1 MVNSMGSVESVID
14 EDPAEQ
20 AAPSARP
27 TGVKPGAAGAGS
39 RKPSSQHMQRYFEV
53 LGLKSGASLD
63 AINTAY
69 YMLIKR
75 FPENPTEEDEAS
87 LQEIKRAFEMLKRS
101 HVPPKRKTIK
111 VLMTRRLLIPVMSAL
126 TVAALAGL
134 VAVNWSAIK
143 LSMTHYEPGA
153 VLKFKGQGQPYGEV
167 TGFDPRHKWDTG
179 NPSPAYSI
187 RLQGSQDV
195 VWVGERLVVNGM
207 TPVK

>member
-20 AAPSARP
+20 AKPAARP
-27 TGVKPGAAGAGS
+27 AGVKPGAAGPGA
-39 RKPSSQHMQRYFEV
+39 RKPSAQHMHRYYEV
-53 LGLKSGASLD
+53 LGLKSGATLD

-75 FPENPTEEDEAS
+75 LPENPTEEDEAR
-87 LQEIKRAFEMLKRS
+87 LQEIKRAYEMLKRTR
-101 HVPPKRKTIK
+101 VAPKRKVVK
-111 VLMTRRLLIPVMSAL
+111 VLLSRRLLIPVMSAL
-126 TVAALAGL
+126 TVASLAGL
-134 VAVNWSAIK
+134 VAVNWGAIK

-153 VLKFKGQGQPYGEV
+153 VLRFKSQGQPYGEV
-167 TGFDPRHKWDTG
+167 TGFDARHKWDTG

-187 RLQGSQDV
+187 RLQGTQDV

-207 TPVK
+207 IPVK

>member
-1 MVNSMGSVESVID
+1 MGRVESVID

-20 AAPSARP
+20 AAPAARP
-27 TGVKPGAAGAGS
+27 RGVRPGAAGTGN
-39 RKPSSQHMQRYFEV
+39 RKLSSQHLQRYYEV

-75 FPENPTEEDEAS
+75 FPENPTDEDEAS
-87 LQEIKRAFEMLKRS
+87 LQEIKRAYEMLKRS
-101 HVPPKRKTIK
+101 HVPAKRKTIK
-111 VLMTRRLLIPVMSAL
+111 VLMSRRLMIPVMSAL
-126 TVAALAGL
+126 VVVSFAALIAF
-134 VAVNWSAIK
+134 NWSAIK

-153 VLKFKGQGQPYGEV
+153 VLKLKGQGQPYGAV
-167 TGFDPRHKWDTG
+167 TGFEPRHRWEVG
-179 NPSPAYSI
+179 NPSAAYSI

>member
-1 MVNSMGSVESVID
+1 
-14 EDPAEQ
+14 
-20 AAPSARP
+20 
-27 TGVKPGAAGAGS
+27 
-39 RKPSSQHMQRYFEV
+39 MQRYFEV

-75 FPENPTEEDEAS
+75 FPPNPTEEDEAS
-87 LQEIKRAFEMLKRS
+87 LQGIRRAYEMLKRT
-101 HVPPKRKTIK
+101 HTPQRRRTIK
-111 VLMTRRLLIPVMSAL
+111 VLLTRRLLIPIMSAL

-134 VAVNWSAIK
+134 VAVNWGAIK

-153 VLKFKGQGQPYGEV
+153 VLRLKGQGQPYGEV

-179 NPSPAYSI
+179 NPSSAYSI